1 MKNKVLKSIT
11 GAAAVLTMVA
21 GSFLDSENYLP
32 FLAVVMICIAWLA
45 LFYHANKDRIER
57 EL

>member
-1 MKNKVLKSIT
+1 MKNKILYGIT
-11 GAAAVLTMVA
+11 GAAAVGIMVA

-32 FLAVVMICIAWLA
+32 FLAVVMFCLTWIA
-45 LFYHANKDRIER
+45 LFYSINKEKIES